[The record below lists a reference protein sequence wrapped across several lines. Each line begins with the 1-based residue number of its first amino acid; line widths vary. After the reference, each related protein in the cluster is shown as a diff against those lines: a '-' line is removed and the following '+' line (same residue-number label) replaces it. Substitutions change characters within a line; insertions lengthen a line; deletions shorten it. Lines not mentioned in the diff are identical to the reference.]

1 MAAISGW
8 LVELDSR
15 ASLQYDYSVAFL
27 IMAVCWGLD
36 LVVVAG
42 LNVPETRGV
51 STNPWAE
58 VTKIY
63 GKVPKKALMLVP
75 TPFYCPLYSLIGYV
89 QPSFASFQLN
99 SGGETVQELAYHCF
113 PSLGYYGWLLLWSV
127 E

>member
-58 VTKIY
+58 VTKI
-63 GKVPKKALMLVP
+63 
-75 TPFYCPLYSLIGYV
+75 
-89 QPSFASFQLN
+89 
-99 SGGETVQELAYHCF
+99 
-113 PSLGYYGWLLLWSV
+113 
-127 E
+127 